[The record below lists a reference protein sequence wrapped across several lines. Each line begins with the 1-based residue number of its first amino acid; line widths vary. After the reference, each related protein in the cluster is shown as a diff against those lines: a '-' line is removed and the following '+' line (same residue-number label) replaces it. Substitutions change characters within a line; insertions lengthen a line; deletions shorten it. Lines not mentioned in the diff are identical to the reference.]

1 MLRLHARQPTTRV
14 LPAVLRLGVPARLS
28 ALHTTAAR
36 RLVAQ
41 PLGTASSCRWA
52 RQLSAAVEGPQDD
65 ATTPSAAAPPT
76 SPAAA
81 TTPPTPPEPA
91 ADADAG
97 LPPGLTDAMLRSF
110 ILDTWEFRGNNR
122 RRGLY
127 KLQRSLSVHEL
138 WVLDDPTPEA
148 RLEGKEALLLAL
160 RRLIAQ
166 GLVAQAP
173 EHLRRVLRAMG
184 NVTSEQLRED
194 PDEPKEERGSRRA
207 ASGGNGWQPQ
217 WARGGGGG
225 RWRGGGGGGARGD
238 DAAEGEE
245 NAGDAHKAHEEL
257 RGFVHAAL
265 DRLEAEY
272 SALAGSNND
281 ELESFVRGLSQ
292 RLKRAGRNAP
302 GPLKGEIRRAML
314 HVWDVRDE
322 LPGAKLSVPNL
333 RDAVESLLV
342 LLDNYEQSR
351 SRR

>member
-1 MLRLHARQPTTRV
+1 MP
-14 LPAVLRLGVPARLS
+14 
-28 ALHTTAAR
+28 
-36 RLVAQ
+36 
-41 PLGTASSCRWA
+41 
-52 RQLSAAVEGPQDD
+52 SAAVPPADLD
-65 ATTPSAAAPPT
+65 TPPAPPPT
-76 SPAAA
+76 GPAAV
-81 TTPPTPPEPA
+81 
-91 ADADAG
+91 ADAG

-138 WVLDDPTPEA
+138 WVLDDPTPET
-148 RLEGKEALLLAL
+148 RLQGKEALLLAL

-166 GLVAQAP
+166 GLINEAP

-184 NVTSEQLRED
+184 NVTSEELRED
-194 PDEPKEERGSRRA
+194 PDEPKDGRGPRRA

-217 WARGGGGG
+217 WARGGRG
-225 RWRGGGGGGARGD
+225 RGGGGSGGARGH
-238 DAAEGEE
+238 DAADDGDAH
-245 NAGDAHKAHEEL
+245 AGDAQTAREEL

-272 SALAGSNND
+272 SALAGSNDD
-281 ELESFVRGLSQ
+281 ELESFARGFSQ

-302 GPLKGEIRRAML
+302 GPLKGEIRRALL

-342 LLDNYEQSR
+342 LLDNHER
-351 SRR
+351 GPESRRFEP